1 MDFKDRLELAMQ
13 RSGITAAELSRV
25 SGIREGA
32 ISSYRKGLYKATQS
46 NLERLAEALHVSIPW
61 LMGVV
66 PDEEDTIEI
75 NKEPDISMDDELLDA
90 KLIRSLTKLTP
101 SELEKVDSF
110 VQGLLAARG
119 GAAFPRGL
127 I

>member
-1 MDFKDRLELAMQ
+1 MEFKDRLELAMK
-13 RSGITAAELSRV
+13 RRGMTAAELARASGVKEGPISR
-25 SGIREGA
+25 
-32 ISSYRKGLYKATQS
+32 YRTGQYQAKQG

-90 KLIRSLTKLTP
+90 ELIRRLVQLTP

-110 VQGLLAARG
+110 VQGLLAAR
-119 GAAFPRGL
+119 
-127 I
+127 

>member
-90 KLIRSLTKLTP
+90 ELIRRLVQLTP

-110 VQGLLAARG
+110 VQGLLAAR
-119 GAAFPRGL
+119 
-127 I
+127 